1 MKSLD
6 PRVERLNISED
17 GGVFHLQKNPDQ
29 FVTFEVFLQKKPGM
43 SFDHV
48 GIVHA
53 PDENLALILAKE
65 QFSRRSTCSGLLV
78 ADTRKVL
85 VSPYTDLEEDVYEQ
99 TGIEISGAFEKN
111 EELEVGYSIFHLT
124 KRGKQHKHMGSLSAK
139 SYGEA
144 FKKAKTLYKEE
155 KPVLN
160 VWIIRDKDIFGISE
174 HDSDIWNTLPDKSHR
189 DVTSYRA
196 KDKIDRFKSEQLNK

>member
-1 MKSLD
+1 MNSLD
-6 PRVERLNISED
+6 PRIVRLNISED
-17 GGVFHLQKNPDQ
+17 EVAVHLQKNPDQ
-29 FVTFEVFLQKKPGM
+29 FVTFEVFIQKKQGM

-65 QFSRRSTCSGLLV
+65 QFSRRSTCSGLMV
-78 ADTRKVL
+78 TDTRNVL

-99 TGIEISGAFEKN
+99 TGIEISEAFEMSEN
-111 EELEVGYSIFHLT
+111 LEESYNIFHLT
-124 KRGKQHKHMGSLSAK
+124 RRGKQHKHMGSLTAK

-144 FKKAKTLYKEE
+144 FQKAKAIFKEE

-160 VWIIRDKDIFGISE
+160 VWIIREKDIFDISE
-174 HDSDIWNTLPDKSHR
+174 HDRDIWNTLPDKSHR

-196 KDKIDRFKSEQLNK
+196 KDKIDSFKSEQLNK